1 MHRQKIK
8 EQEENHSTSSKH
20 LDTSTESDDILS
32 NVESPSSV
40 TSSGVSPQEKR
51 FRDSSPQSP
60 PQNQLK
66 PVHQKRKSPPFDD
79 VTSSVVKSQ
88 NNETKKRRFESRPAM
103 TSSLDVLSQIFP
115 ARSRSSLEEVLRE
128 TNEDLNRALEIC
140 ARTSSRDNHRKIQ
153 HASKTFFI
161 DKYERTSSFM
171 TFLKAQSFIEIIG
184 ISVNY

>member
-8 EQEENHSTSSKH
+8 EQEEHHSTSSKH

-51 FRDSSPQSP
+51 FRDSSPQSQSP

-66 PVHQKRKSPPFDD
+66 PAQKRRSPLFDD
-79 VTSSVVKSQ
+79 VTSSIAKSQ
-88 NNETKKRRFESRPAM
+88 NNESKKRRFESRPAM

-128 TNEDLNRALEIC
+128 TNGDLNRALEIC
-140 ARTSSRDNHRKIQ
+140 ARSSSRENHRKLQ
-153 HASKTFFI
+153 HASKTFSRRIFFTPI
-161 DKYERTSSFM
+161 
-171 TFLKAQSFIEIIG
+171 FIEIKR
-184 ISVNY
+184 Y